1 MKLNFCTLFNSG
13 YLSRGW
19 AMYQSLLQQCD
30 DFHLYVFAFD
40 ELCYQFLKQQ
50 NSPHLTVVSLKEFEN
65 EALLS
70 IKPTRSAAEYCWT
83 CSASTLHYC
92 FETFQLSNCTYIDA
106 DMLFYS
112 NPRILVQEMGDN
124 SVLITSHRY
133 TPEYDQSLAS
143 GKYCVQFVCFK
154 NDFRGRA
161 VLNWWKDACI
171 DWCYARVENGKFGDQ
186 KYLDEFAIR
195 FEGVHELQH
204 LGGGLAPWN
213 IQQYQFKYNNNALH
227 GTEKLSKKKFDVVF
241 YHFHGL
247 KFFEHNIVSLTDAQ
261 YAINSSIQQL
271 FYFPYIKRLN
281 EAKRFINSLNTSF
294 NPHGNSGLAP
304 YSKLSLKTLL
314 RFYKEGIQNSRRNV
328 LGFGLR
334 KRIQHHYF
342 FENTAT

>member
-1 MKLNFCTLFNSG
+1 
-13 YLSRGW
+13 
-19 AMYQSLLQQCD
+19 MYQSLLQHCD

-65 EALLS
+65 DALLS

-112 NPRILVQEMGDN
+112 NPRILVDEMGDN

-154 NDFRGRA
+154 NDFHGRA

-213 IQQYQFKYNNNALH
+213 IQQYQFKYDNNALR
-227 GTEKLSKKKFDVVF
+227 GTENLSEKKFDVVF

-281 EAKRFINSLNTSF
+281 EAKRFINSLDTRF

-314 RFYKEGIQNSRRNV
+314 RFYKEGVQNSRRNV

>member
-1 MKLNFCTLFNSG
+1 MKLNFCTLFNSA

-40 ELCYQFLKQQ
+40 ELCYHFLKQQ
-50 NSPHLTVVSLKEFEN
+50 NAPHLTVVSLKEFEN
-65 EALLS
+65 DALLAV
-70 IKPTRSAAEYCWT
+70 KPTRSAAEYCWT
-83 CSASTLHYC
+83 CSASTIHYC

-112 NPRILVQEMGDN
+112 DPRILVEEMGDH

-133 TPEYDQSLAS
+133 TSAYDQSLAS

-154 NDFRGRA
+154 NDVRGRA
-161 VLNWWKDACI
+161 VLHWWKDACI

-213 IQQYQFKYNNNALH
+213 IQQYQFKYTHNKLQ
-227 GTEKLSKKKFDVVF
+227 GIEKLSQKKFDVVF

-247 KFFEHNIVSLTDAQ
+247 KFFEPNIVSLTDAQ

-271 FYFPYIKRLN
+271 FYFPYIKHLN
-281 EAKRFINSLNTSF
+281 QAKRFINSVDTSF

-314 RFYKEGIQNSRRNV
+314 RFYKEGIQNSRRNI

-342 FENTAT
+342 FDNTAT

>member
-1 MKLNFCTLFNSG
+1 
-13 YLSRGW
+13 
-19 AMYQSLLQQCD
+19 MYQSLLQHCD

-50 NSPHLTVVSLKEFEN
+50 NSPHLTVVSLKEYEN
-65 EALLS
+65 DALLS

-112 NPRILVQEMGDN
+112 NPRILVEEMGDN

-213 IQQYQFKYNNNALH
+213 IQQYQFKYENNALR
-227 GTEKLSKKKFDVVF
+227 GTEKLSEKKFDVVF

-281 EAKRFINSLNTSF
+281 DAKRFINSLDTRF

>member
-1 MKLNFCTLFNSG
+1 
-13 YLSRGW
+13 
-19 AMYQSLLQQCD
+19 MYQSLLQHCD

-50 NSPHLTVVSLKEFEN
+50 NSPQLTVISLKEFEN
-65 EALLS
+65 DALLS
-70 IKPTRSAAEYCWT
+70 IKPARSAAEYCWT

-92 FETFQLSNCTYIDA
+92 FETFQFSNCTYIDA

-112 NPRILVQEMGDN
+112 NPRILVDEMGDN

-213 IQQYQFKYNNNALH
+213 IQQYQFKYENNALR
-227 GTEKLSKKKFDVVF
+227 GTEKLSEKKFEVVF

-281 EAKRFINSLNTSF
+281 EAKRFINSLDTRF
-294 NPHGNSGLAP
+294 NPHGNSGIAP